1 MIPKV
6 VEAYCEQGFTVHVRF
21 SDGTE
26 GDIDLSDELYGEVFE
41 PLKDPAVFKTFTVHP
56 EFHTLCWP
64 NGADLAPEFL
74 YEKLHTAA

>member
-6 VEAYCEQGFTVHVRF
+6 IEAHFEHDFTIRLRF
-21 SDGTE
+21 SDGAE
-26 GDIDLSDELYGEVFE
+26 GEVDLSDELYGKIFE
-41 PLKDPAVFKTFTVHP
+41 PLRDPAIFRRFSVHP

-74 YEKLHTAA
+74 YEKMLVPA